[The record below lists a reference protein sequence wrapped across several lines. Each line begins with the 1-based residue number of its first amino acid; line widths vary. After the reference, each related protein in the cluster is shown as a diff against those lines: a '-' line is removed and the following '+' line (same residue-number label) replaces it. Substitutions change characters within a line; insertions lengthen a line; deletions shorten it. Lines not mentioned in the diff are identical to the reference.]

1 MIELSVPPTLWFDV
15 EKRYNTTLH
24 SFDRPH
30 LKLWFDV
37 EKRYNTTDREAI
49 MNNVLLW
56 FDVEK
61 RYNTT
66 YAVHDTRDGC
76 CGLM

>member
-1 MIELSVPPTLWFDV
+1 MITVYAFNGRTYFFVFSG
-15 EKRYNTTLH
+15 R
-24 SFDRPH
+24 
-30 LKLWFDV
+30 LWFDV

-66 YAVHDTRDGC
+66 CYCSNAGNGS